1 MDFKNFLKGI
11 VVGIGG
17 VAPGLSGSVLL
28 VIFGLY
34 QKTINAI
41 GTIFKDFKKN
51 VCFLIPLFLG
61 FGVGVLLFSKV
72 VNFLLNNFEAPT
84 RFAFLGLILGTLPL
98 FWKEVKKEGFNK
110 KYYIAIVAGLI
121 VGILLFYFNANLFP
135 VVTEPNL
142 FQSVILGVAVAGSS
156 IVPGVDS
163 AAILSSLGLYE
174 LYVESVAELNFA
186 ILIPA
191 GVGLGLGVL
200 VISFIVN
207 KLIKHCYTLTFS
219 IIFGLFLSI
228 IPKVLNGSCIEG
240 FNIGSIFFV
249 IFGFLFSLYFGDIQN
264 NNEKIKNFFWKIKE
278 KKSVK
283 E

>member
-1 MDFKNFLKGI
+1 MDFKNFFKGI
-11 VVGIGG
+11 IVGIGG

-98 FWKEVKKEGFNK
+98 FWKEVKKEGFSK

-174 LYVESVAELNFA
+174 LYVKSVAELNFA

-264 NNEKIKNFFWKIKE
+264 NNEKIKNFFGKL
-278 KKSVK
+278 KKKRV
-283 E
+283 

>member
-1 MDFKNFLKGI
+1 MDFKNFFKGI
-11 VVGIGG
+11 IVGIGG

-264 NNEKIKNFFWKIKE
+264 NNEKIKNFFWKIIE

>member
-1 MDFKNFLKGI
+1 MSLINFLKGI
-11 VVGIGG
+11 IVGIGG

-51 VCFLIPLFLG
+51 VCFLVPLFLG
-61 FGVGVLLFSKV
+61 FGVGILIFSKI
-72 VNFLLNNFEAPT
+72 VNFLLNNFEAQT

>member
-1 MDFKNFLKGI
+1 MDFKNFFKGI
-11 VVGIGG
+11 IVGIGG

-191 GVGLGLGVL
+191 GVGLGLGVI

>member
-1 MDFKNFLKGI
+1 MDFKNFFKGI
-11 VVGIGG
+11 IVGIGG

-51 VCFLIPLFLG
+51 LCFLIPLFLG

-264 NNEKIKNFFWKIKE
+264 NNENIKNFFWKIKE

>member
-1 MDFKNFLKGI
+1 MDFKNFFKGI
-11 VVGIGG
+11 IVGIGG

-219 IIFGLFLSI
+219 IIFGLFLSV

>member
-1 MDFKNFLKGI
+1 MDFKNFFKGI
-11 VVGIGG
+11 IVGIGG

-51 VCFLIPLFLG
+51 LCFLIPLFLG

-98 FWKEVKKEGFNK
+98 FWKEVKKEGFSK

-121 VGILLFYFNANLFP
+121 VAILLFYFNANLFP

-174 LYVESVAELNFA
+174 LYVKSVAELNFA

-264 NNEKIKNFFWKIKE
+264 NNEKIKNFFGKIKE

>member
-1 MDFKNFLKGI
+1 MDFKNFFKGI
-11 VVGIGG
+11 IVGIGG

-98 FWKEVKKEGFNK
+98 FWKEVKKEGFSK

-174 LYVESVAELNFA
+174 LYVKSVAELNFA

-264 NNEKIKNFFWKIKE
+264 NNEKIKNFFCKIKE

>member
-1 MDFKNFLKGI
+1 MSLINFLKGI
-11 VVGIGG
+11 IVGIGG

-51 VCFLIPLFLG
+51 VCFLVPLFLG
-61 FGVGVLLFSKV
+61 FGVGILIFSKI
-72 VNFLLNNFEAPT
+72 VNFLLNNFEAQT

-264 NNEKIKNFFWKIKE
+264 NNEKIKNFFGKL
-278 KKSVK
+278 KKKRV
-283 E
+283 

>member
-1 MDFKNFLKGI
+1 MDFKNFFKGI
-11 VVGIGG
+11 IVGIGG

-51 VCFLIPLFLG
+51 LCFLIPLFLG

-174 LYVESVAELNFA
+174 LYVKSVAELNFA

>member
-1 MDFKNFLKGI
+1 MDFKNFFKGI
-11 VVGIGG
+11 IVGIGG

-51 VCFLIPLFLG
+51 LCFLIPLFLG

-98 FWKEVKKEGFNK
+98 FWKEVKKEGFSK

-174 LYVESVAELNFA
+174 LYVKSVAELNFA

-264 NNEKIKNFFWKIKE
+264 NNENIKNFFWKIKE